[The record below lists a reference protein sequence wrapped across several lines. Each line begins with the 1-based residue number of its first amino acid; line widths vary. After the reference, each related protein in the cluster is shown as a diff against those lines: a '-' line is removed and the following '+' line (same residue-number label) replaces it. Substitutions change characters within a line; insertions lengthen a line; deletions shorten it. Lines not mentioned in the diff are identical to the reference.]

1 MEPDYPLHGADD
13 LKAPAST
20 LCAMFDH
27 AVLSAPDKWR
37 YAISAPR

>member
-1 MEPDYPLHGADD
+1 MEPDYTLHGADD

-20 LCAMFDH
+20 LWAMFDQ
-27 AVLSAPDKWR
+27 AVSARPTRWR